1 MFKFLHKICQITC
14 GFQTFIRKLN
24 TNTLRFL
31 LQGNSRLLSQSMK
44 EPEFVHQKKLKG
56 KFIKFGWSLHY
67 RWQTQVQKFVIC
79 LLKSDIIIDLKSL
92 FKPGLCFPPTRLT
105 TGAQSTFYT
114 VNLKPAFPCKPIN
127 LSNNLP
133 HRSLIPM
140 QGHLDLEI
148 VNEFIIAQQTG
159 CLNSWV

>member
-31 LQGNSRLLSQSMK
+31 LQGNSRQLSQSMK

-67 RWQTQVQKFVIC
+67 RWQTEVQKFVIC
-79 LLKSDIIIDLKSL
+79 LLKSDIVIVSRITSKVS
-92 FKPGLCFPPTRLT
+92 LCFPPTRLT

-159 CLNSWV
+159 CLNS

>member
-1 MFKFLHKICQITC
+1 MGGPYITDDRLKYRNLSFVFLNPI
-14 GFQTFIRKLN
+14 L
-24 TNTLRFL
+24 
-31 LQGNSRLLSQSMK
+31 LLSQ
-44 EPEFVHQKKLKG
+44 G
-56 KFIKFGWSLHY
+56 LH
-67 RWQTQVQKFVIC
+67 
-79 LLKSDIIIDLKSL
+79 LKSL

-159 CLNSWV
+159 CLRTPEFSLPPNDSLHLIIHVVFKNLPKLPEEGSTDQIRLKYL

>member
-1 MFKFLHKICQITC
+1 MGGPYITDDRLKYRNLSFVFLNPI
-14 GFQTFIRKLN
+14 L
-24 TNTLRFL
+24 
-31 LQGNSRLLSQSMK
+31 LLSQ
-44 EPEFVHQKKLKG
+44 G
-56 KFIKFGWSLHY
+56 LH
-67 RWQTQVQKFVIC
+67 
-79 LLKSDIIIDLKSL
+79 LKSL

-148 VNEFIIAQQTG
+148 VNEFKIAQQTG
-159 CLNSWV
+159 CLNS